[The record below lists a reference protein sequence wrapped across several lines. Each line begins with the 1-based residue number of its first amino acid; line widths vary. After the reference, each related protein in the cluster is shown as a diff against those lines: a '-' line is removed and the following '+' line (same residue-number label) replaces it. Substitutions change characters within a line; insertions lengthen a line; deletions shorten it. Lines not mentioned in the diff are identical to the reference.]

1 VDNHPIRIVRT
12 ISATTVT
19 PKLNTRIRL
28 SPPASEIRLAAPANP
43 LASHAPS
50 IRLAAEHSIN
60 VSAQKKRI
68 YQHYK
73 QFKNAAAVDGRI
85 NVIVQKADRN
95 LEYGIIAIVTLL
107 LCEIAAPAEQPI
119 VIEDSEAAKYV
130 GKVVEV
136 RGRVVS
142 VTTSPLGTTF
152 INFGGEYPNQ
162 RFAGFIAAGSKITSD
177 RRLAMIQGKIISITG
192 RIELRK
198 GKPEINIVSADQ
210 TKGLDSPL
218 IE

>member
-1 VDNHPIRIVRT
+1 M
-12 ISATTVT
+12 
-19 PKLNTRIRL
+19 RIRL
-28 SPPASEIRLAAPANP
+28 
-43 LASHAPS
+43 
-50 IRLAAEHSIN
+50 
-60 VSAQKKRI
+60 
-68 YQHYK
+68 
-73 QFKNAAAVDGRI
+73 F
-85 NVIVQKADRN
+85 
-95 LEYGIIAIVTLL
+95 IAIVTLL

-142 VTTSPLGTTF
+142 VTTSPLVTTF

-162 RFAGFIAAGSKITSD
+162 RFAGFIAVGSKITSD